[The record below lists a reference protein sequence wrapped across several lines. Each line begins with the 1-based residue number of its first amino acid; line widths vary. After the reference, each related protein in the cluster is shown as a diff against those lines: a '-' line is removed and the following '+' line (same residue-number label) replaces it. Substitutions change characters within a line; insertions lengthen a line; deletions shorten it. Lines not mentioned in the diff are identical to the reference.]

1 MENLKINKRYFVDDE
16 PSDKVRKSIRSK
28 VEGHSIKKSLFA
40 RFRYRYVAVPVFLFM
55 IFWSYM
61 VLTPSPLDKEISQT
75 QSAMNQLITLAD
87 TEVF

>member
-1 MENLKINKRYFVDDE
+1 MEDLTIKKGYFVDDE
-16 PSDKVRKSIRSK
+16 PSENVWQTISLGVHSPVVRRSI
-28 VEGHSIKKSLFA
+28 VA

-55 IFWSYM
+55 IFWLYM
-61 VLTPSPLDKEISQT
+61 VFVPSTLDKEISQT